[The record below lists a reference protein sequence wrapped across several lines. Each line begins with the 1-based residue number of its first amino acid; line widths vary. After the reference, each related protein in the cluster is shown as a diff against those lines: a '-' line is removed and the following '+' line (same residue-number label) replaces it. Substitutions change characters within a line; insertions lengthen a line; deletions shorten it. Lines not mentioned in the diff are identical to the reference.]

1 MAYLRENWRGQHRVW
16 VVVNAVAAE
25 AQPGCRWQMRDY
37 TRQALMALME
47 LIRGRRV
54 LRFGR
59 TWVAAL
65 DLPQPIVP
73 LEPIPPER
81 WRRI

>member
-1 MAYLRENWRGQHRVW
+1 
-16 VVVNAVAAE
+16 
-25 AQPGCRWQMRDY
+25 MRDY